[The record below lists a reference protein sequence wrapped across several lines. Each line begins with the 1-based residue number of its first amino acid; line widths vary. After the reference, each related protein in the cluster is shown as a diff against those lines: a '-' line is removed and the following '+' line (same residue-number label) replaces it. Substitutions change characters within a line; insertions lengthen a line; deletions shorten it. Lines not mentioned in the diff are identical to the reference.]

1 VNERQQSPSAALF
14 RALGDPTRLRLLR
27 ALSMDCKS
35 VSQLVAESGL
45 PQPAVSHHLAILRNS
60 GLARCER
67 RGAYRFY

>member
-1 VNERQQSPSAALF
+1 MNERQQSPSAALF

-45 PQPAVSHHLAILRNS
+45 PQPAVSHHLAILKKS
-60 GLARCER
+60 GLARSQR
-67 RGAYRFY
+67 RGAYKFY